1 MEYVIVFLVVA
12 AGIAFVVSKMRG
24 KPGSKV
30 VKGGGSGGGVSPNPK
45 DYEEP

>member
-30 VKGGGSGGGVSPNPK
+30 VKGGSVTPRPPV
-45 DYEEP
+45 DREEP